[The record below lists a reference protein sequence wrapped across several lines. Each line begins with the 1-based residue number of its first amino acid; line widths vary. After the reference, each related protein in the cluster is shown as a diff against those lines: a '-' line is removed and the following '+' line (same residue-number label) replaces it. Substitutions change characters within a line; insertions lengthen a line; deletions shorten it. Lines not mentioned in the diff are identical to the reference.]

1 MAIDT
6 AIPSGLLSF
15 PLTPFTADGDPALDV
30 LATHLEDQ
38 LQVAPGAMFVACGTG
53 EGASLDA
60 DEFSAVVRRAVEVVA
75 GRVPVWVGAG
85 GGLGTAR
92 TQAAIAAHAGA
103 DGLLLMPPYL
113 VQGPEA
119 GVVAHVR
126 AVATTSGLPIV
137 VYRRGTAKLGPSG
150 VLALLDIPTVL
161 GLKDGFG
168 DLEVMTRVVSTVRT
182 SGHARAET
190 FAFLNGLP
198 TAELSAAAYRG
209 IGVHDYSSAVLCFA
223 PDIARAFHTAL
234 GAGDTATVD
243 ALLSAFYLPLAELR
257 DTTAG
262 YAVALVKAG
271 ARQRGVPVGPVRPP
285 LVEATPDHAA
295 RLSELVTAGRAVL
308 AREGVPVPF
317 APTTITAP
325 VRAARSVEEHLA

>member
-1 MAIDT
+1 MT
-6 AIPSGLLSF
+6 IPSGLLSF

-38 LQVAPGAMFVACGTG
+38 LQAGPGAMFVACGTG

-60 DEFSAVVRRAVEVVA
+60 DEYAAVVRRAVEVVG

-92 TQAAIAAHAGA
+92 TQAAIAASAGA

-126 AVATTSGLPIV
+126 AVATTGALPVV
-137 VYRRGTAKLGPSG
+137 VYRRDTAKLGPAG
-150 VLALLDIPTVL
+150 VLALLDIPSVV

-168 DLEVMTRVVSTVRT
+168 DLEMMTRVVSTVRT
-182 SGHARAET
+182 SGHPRAQE
-190 FAFLNGLP
+190 FGFLNGLP

-223 PDIARAFHTAL
+223 PDIATAFYTAL
-234 GAGDTATVD
+234 GTDDRRTVD
-243 ALLSAFYLPLAELR
+243 ALLSAFYLPLAQLR
-257 DTTAG
+257 DTTPG
-262 YAVALVKAG
+262 YAVSLVKEG

-285 LVEATPDHAA
+285 LVEASPEHSD
-295 RLSELVTAGRAVL
+295 RLGELVAAGRAVL
-308 AREGVPVPF
+308 S
-317 APTTITAP
+317 
-325 VRAARSVEEHLA
+325 RSGAVESSPPSPASQQATRTVEEIRA

>member
-1 MAIDT
+1 MSV
-6 AIPSGLLSF
+6 PSGLLSF
-15 PLTPFTADGDPALDV
+15 PLTPFTSDGDPDLDV

-38 LQVAPGAMFVACGTG
+38 LQSAPGAMFVACGTG

-60 DEFSAVVRRAVEVVA
+60 DEYSAVVRRAVEVVG

-92 TQAAIAAHAGA
+92 TQAAIAAQAGA

-119 GVVAHVR
+119 GVVAHIR
-126 AVATTSGLPIV
+126 AVATTSGLTIV

-150 VLALLDIPTVL
+150 ALALLDIPSVV

-182 SGHARAET
+182 SGHRRAEE
-190 FAFLNGLP
+190 FGFLNGLP

-209 IGVHDYSSAVLCFA
+209 IGVRDYSSAVLCFA
-223 PDIARAFHTAL
+223 PDIACGFYTAL
-234 GAGDTATVD
+234 GSGDGKTVD
-243 ALLSAFYLPLAELR
+243 ALLSAFYLPLAQLR
-257 DTTAG
+257 DTTPG
-262 YAVALVKAG
+262 YAVALVKEG

-285 LVEATPDHAA
+285 LVEATPEHAA
-295 RLSELVTAGRAVL
+295 RLGELVAAGRAVL
-308 AREGVPVPF
+308 SPEG
-317 APTTITAP
+317 A
-325 VRAARSVEEHLA
+325 LA